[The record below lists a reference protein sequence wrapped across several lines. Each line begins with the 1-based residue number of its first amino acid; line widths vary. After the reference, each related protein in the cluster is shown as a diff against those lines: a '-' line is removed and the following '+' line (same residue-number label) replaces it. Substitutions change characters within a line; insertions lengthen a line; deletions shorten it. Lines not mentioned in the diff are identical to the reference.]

1 MDYFTGEERV
11 KAIAWY
17 SSISGLGMCIGLVM
31 GGTLASF
38 FSWRYGFFI
47 YLPLIVFMLIVSMK
61 MLNKNN
67 KKHSKGYFDIYGTI
81 ASVIGIFSFVY
92 AINGASNI
100 WLWLIVSCI
109 SLFLFMRIESK
120 ATAPIMPLRLFNKPR
135 TCANIARILF
145 AGAMMG
151 FYFFVSEYLQEVFM
165 FSPYGGYC
173 VFSFNPIYFLGCNRG
188 STGSKALGR

>member
-1 MDYFTGEERV
+1 MNLSLLLFGIGSLFAGIATSATILILSRFIQGVGASILAPTSLALIMDYFTGEERI

-38 FSWRYGFFI
+38 LSWRYGFFI

-61 MLNKNN
+61 VLNKNN

-109 SLFLFMRIESK
+109 SLFLFLSLIH
-120 ATAPIMPLRLFNKPR
+120 I
-135 TCANIARILF
+135 
-145 AGAMMG
+145 
-151 FYFFVSEYLQEVFM
+151 
-165 FSPYGGYC
+165 
-173 VFSFNPIYFLGCNRG
+173 
-188 STGSKALGR
+188 